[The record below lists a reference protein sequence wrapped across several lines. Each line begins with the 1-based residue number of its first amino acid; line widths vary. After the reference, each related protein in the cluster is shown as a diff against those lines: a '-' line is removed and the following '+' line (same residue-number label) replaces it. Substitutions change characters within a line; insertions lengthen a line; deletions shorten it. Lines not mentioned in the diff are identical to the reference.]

1 MVTTT
6 FQPFELEHWQ
16 SDFEQTVSFNLA
28 DSTIQPLS
36 LGELIEGADLD
47 ALLAAPLYY
56 PEVNGERTL
65 RERIA
70 ALYPGAAHDADDVLV
85 TVGAS
90 EANAV
95 IVEALCEPGD
105 RVVVME
111 PGYRQ
116 VWGLARN
123 RGCDLHGFRLRAED
137 HWRPDLDALERAAT
151 PGTKLIYVCSPNN
164 PTGYVLEAGEVDRI
178 VDIAERAGAWLL
190 ADEVYRGSE
199 RGVEAAPTFMGR
211 GDRVVGVN
219 GLSKA
224 YGLSGLRIGWAIGPR
239 VLIDDLW
246 RRHEYAVI
254 ATGRL
259 DNALAEIAL
268 TEPARSRI
276 LARNRRAVEQGWA
289 VLEPWLAAHRDAV
302 SLAPPR
308 STPLAFV
315 EYAGGLGSVE
325 VADLIRREAGVL
337 VCPGVY
343 FGCEGYLRFN
353 FGYGADYVDGAL
365 AAMSPVVRSLA

>member
-1 MVTTT
+1 MVTAT
-6 FQPFELEHWQ
+6 FQPFELESWQ
-16 SDFEQTVSFNLA
+16 SEHEQTVRFNLS
-28 DSTIQPLS
+28 DSTIEPVT
-36 LGELIEGADLD
+36 LGELVDGVDLD
-47 ALLAAPLYY
+47 ALLATPMYY
-56 PEVNGERTL
+56 PEVNGEQSL
-65 RERIA
+65 REQIA
-70 ALYPGAAHDADDVLV
+70 ALYPAHDADDVLV

-90 EANAV
+90 EANAA
-95 IVEALCEPGD
+95 IVDALCAPGD

-116 VWGLARN
+116 VWGLALN
-123 RGCDLHGFRLRAED
+123 RGCDVQAFHLLADEG
-137 HWRPDLDALERAAT
+137 WRPDLDELERLAL

-164 PTGYVLEAGEVDRI
+164 PTGRVLTAAEIDRI
-178 VDIAERAGAWLL
+178 VEIAERCGAWLL

-199 RGVEAAPTFMGR
+199 RGEGAPTFAGR
-211 GDRVVGVN
+211 GERIVGVN

-239 VLIDDLW
+239 SLITELW

-276 LARNRRAVEQGWA
+276 LERNRRAVGRGWA
-289 VLEPWLAAHRDAV
+289 VLEPWLAEHRDAV
-302 SLAPPR
+302 SLTRPD

-315 EYAGGLGSVE
+315 GYAGELGSVE
-325 VADLIRREAGVL
+325 VADRIRREASVL
-337 VCPGVY
+337 VCPGLY
-343 FGCEGYLRFN
+343 FGAEGHIRFN
-353 FGYGADYVDGAL
+353 FGFGADYVAGAL
-365 AAMSPVVRSLA
+365 AAMSPVIGTLA